1 MLNHLLAKSGKR
13 AMMLVSV
20 LMLAMATFAV
30 PAKPGLRRL
39 LTLTDGTTVS
49 ATLVGDEHAHYW
61 LGADGKAYQSA
72 GDNVYQSVDLQAVKQ
87 HGVQR
92 RVAANQR
99 RTRRLAPRKVGEV
112 GSITGDKKGI
122 IILVNFKDVSF
133 TATQEDFNKLANKPN
148 YNSGNYKGSMY
159 DYFYAQSDG
168 QFRLTF
174 DVVGPYTLS
183 QNCAYYGGNDSSGD
197 DLRPGEMVK
206 EAIQLANNDV
216 NFANYDWDVDGTVEQ
231 VYVVYAG
238 KGEADGGAANTIWP
252 HEWDLASATGS
263 SLKLDGKTINTYAC
277 GGEKDGSTGETA
289 GIGTMCHE
297 FSHCLGYPDFY
308 DTDYSGGQGMG
319 YWDLMDSGSYNDG
332 GYQPAGYTSYER
344 WVAGWKTPT
353 ELVNTQS
360 ITNMKALQD
369 TGSDTYIIYNKGNRN
384 EYYLLEN
391 RQKTGWD
398 ASLPGKGLLILHV
411 DYNATAWSD
420 NTPNDVP
427 SHQRMTW
434 IPADNEY
441 QYTTYQGSKYY
452 TTAGAKNDPFPYGSV
467 NAFGKNTTPAA
478 KLYNKN
484 SDNTYYLDSSV
495 ENITQNSDGTISFDF
510 VGISN
515 VATPTFSP
523 APGRYADTQTVA
535 ISCTTTGA
543 AIYYTLDGSTP
554 TASSTPY
561 TSALT
566 ISQTTTVKAVAVKD
580 NEQSAVATAT
590 YKIGASASDPST
602 KTFKLVT
609 STDDLEAGMRYIIA
623 CGSKNMA
630 AGDIGSGT
638 FLSNVSITSSN
649 NVITIN
655 DNVAV
660 FILDGDQ
667 DNGWTFQN
675 ESTDQYL
682 RSTAAKNVSYSSEP
696 STWTLGNGT
705 DGVIMSCTSGTMLY
719 NVTSPRF
726 TTYNSVPTATMIQAN
741 LYVEDSS
748 STPVTPD
755 PFIVADE
762 SLAFSTTV
770 GTPQTK
776 TFEVMSEGLTEDITV
791 SLTTNPSN
799 VFSLG
804 STTVSRTASELG
816 ASVSVT
822 FTPTA
827 AGTFNGTVTLTSAG
841 AAPVTVSL
849 SATATES
856 TTPVDPAGSS
866 NDFALVTQAS
876 DFTDGDYIIVYN
888 GGAMN
893 TTVSSNRLQYTAVTP
908 SNNVITTTDAAIIWH
923 IAKSGN
929 YYTIY
934 NADANKYAASTGTKN
949 QAQLLASGTD
959 DKALWN
965 VTTGTTFD
973 FTNKYNS
980 ANSVNATLRRNGE
993 YGYACYATA
1002 TGGALSLYKRTGST
1016 TPVSVAAPTISGDT
1030 PFDNSTTVTITAE
1043 EDAVIYYTLDG
1054 NAPTPSSTLY
1064 SAPFTLTETTTVKAI
1079 AVKDNQSSS
1088 IATQVF
1094 ERNVNPVLAY
1104 YAPADGK
1111 QNSTLKTA
1119 MCGIIYNRTEKKYDD
1134 LWTAFQTT
1142 DVRSDGKIWDMYSN
1156 ITNYTPVTSG
1166 SSYSVEGDSYNRE
1179 HSWPQSWFSSN
1190 TPMQTDLHH
1199 IYPTDGFVNG
1209 KRSNYPFGE
1218 TNNPTYSSTNGFSKL
1233 GPCSYDG
1240 YTGVVFE
1247 PADEYKG
1254 DFARTYFYMVT
1265 CYEEKLADWY
1275 AGNADGI
1282 HATIDGSTY
1291 PAFQPWQLNMLMEW
1305 AKNDPVSEKEINR
1318 NNAVYAIQNNR
1329 NPFIDY
1335 PGLQEYIWGICRND
1349 VFDYDD
1355 YVEPVYSAPVTVP
1368 ELAVSNVTATT
1379 ADATWTACDGVT
1391 EYTLQLASDDQF
1403 TAGSA
1408 GVGESVE
1415 LVNEGF
1421 DDGSTLPDGWT
1432 VVSGS
1437 LGGIYD
1443 SSGNYGTSSP
1453 SLKFSNTVTL
1463 SSPTLSNPTDISFWY
1478 KGNGSSFT
1486 STLVVEQLVSGNWGE
1501 VGSASISGKA
1511 ATFSNPLNP
1520 AATQVRFVFTKINGN
1535 VAFDDVVINGTTGS
1549 SGLGSL
1555 IAEETVNGT
1564 SFTFTGLDPE
1574 TTYFARV
1581 KGNAEWSNVEQ
1592 FTTDPA
1598 TAISQE
1604 PVWSSTFPTTAS
1616 VNVGDL
1622 YTLENISSYVSGTP
1636 DPTIVLTAPDGLQA
1650 ELAND
1655 TFTFMPEASGDYTFT
1670 FTANNGI
1677 GEPAVV
1683 TLTVTVTR
1691 VPVTVPELAVS
1702 NITATTAEAT
1712 WTACDGVTSYTLQLA
1727 SDNQFSSGGTDTPI
1741 LSEDFSS
1748 FTASENT
1755 DIGAS
1760 LDNYTATAGW
1770 TGSKVFCNNGEAK
1783 IGSSSGQAW
1792 IMTPGLS
1799 VSGTITVVFSAR
1811 RYGTS
1816 DKETLLFGFS
1826 ENGTDFLDE
1835 TISLNDIMT
1844 EYSRTFNVTGS
1855 TAYIRWMGSES
1866 SKARFYLDDVVIS
1879 NTSSGSGSLIAEET
1893 ISGTSFTFTGLDPET
1908 TYYARVK
1915 GNAGWSNVE
1924 QFETEALAGITLAN
1938 ASDNASVI
1946 SANEGNKVNV
1956 TLADRTLWKDGDWN
1970 TLCLPF
1976 DMSAEQIT
1984 ASVLAGADIRALT
1997 SAGFNAGTLTLNFTP
2012 ETGDDAVTAI
2022 TAGTP
2027 YLIKWAGDGTDN
2039 IVNPTFS
2046 GVTIDK
2052 TVRNKTCELGDGK
2065 SITFCGTYSYRQF
2078 TEIDKSILFFGTNST
2093 LYYPPVG
2100 GYIAAQRAYFTLEG
2114 ITAGDPTDPSNPI
2127 KGFVINFGEGDE
2139 TETGIVSMD
2148 NGKWAMDNE
2157 TGAWYTIDGRRVNTP
2172 SLGEGRGGLVPGI
2185 YIHNGRKVVIK

>member
-1 MLNHLLAKSGKR
+1 MLNQLLAKSGKR

-20 LMLAMATFAV
+20 LVLAMATFAV
-30 PAKPGLRRL
+30 PAKPGLKRQ

-72 GDNVYQSVDLQAVKQ
+72 GNDVYQSVDLQAVKQ
-87 HGVQR
+87 HGAQR
-92 RVAANQR
+92 RAAANQR

-133 TATQEDFNKLANKPN
+133 TATQADFNNLANTPN
-148 YNSGNYKGSMY
+148 YSSGNYNGSMY

-197 DLRPGEMVK
+197 DLRPGAMVK

-216 NFANYDWDVDGTVEQ
+216 NFANYDWDGDGTVEQ

-238 KGEADGGAANTIWP
+238 KGEADGGADDTIWP

-263 SLKLDGKTINTYAC
+263 SIKLDGKTINTYAC
-277 GGEKDGSTGETA
+277 GGEQDGSTGETA

-319 YWDLMDSGSYNDG
+319 DWDLMCGGSYNGG

-344 WVAGWKTPT
+344 WVAGWKAPT

-360 ITNMKALQD
+360 ISNMKALQN

-384 EYYLLEN
+384 EYFLLEN

-398 ASLPGKGLLILHV
+398 ASLPGEGLLILHV
-411 DYNATAWSD
+411 DYSSSAWSD
-420 NTPNDVP
+420 NTPNDDP

-452 TTAGAKNDPFPYGSV
+452 TTAGMKTDPFPYGTV

-478 KLYNKN
+478 TLFNNN
-484 SDNTYYLDSSV
+484 SDGTKYLDSSV

-523 APGRYADTQTVA
+523 AGGRYADAQTVT

-580 NEQSAVATAT
+580 NEQSAVATTT

-630 AGDIGSGT
+630 AGALNSSY
-638 FLSNVSITSSN
+638 LSNVSITSSN
-649 NVITIN
+649 DVITIN

-682 RSTAAKNVSYSSEP
+682 RSTAAKNVSYSSDA
-696 STWTLGNGT
+696 SAWTLSNGT

-719 NVTSPRF
+719 NSGSPRF
-726 TTYNSVPTATMIQAN
+726 TTYTSVPTASMIQAN

-755 PFIVADE
+755 PLIVADE
-762 SLAFSTTV
+762 SLTFSTTV

-816 ASVSVT
+816 ATVSVT

-849 SATATES
+849 SATAMES
-856 TTPVDPAGSS
+856 TMPVDPTPSGTTLLYESLSGYSGNDGTNEISNTYQYLDYKNWSSLSKIYAGSS
-866 NDFALVTQAS
+866 S
-876 DFTDGDYIIVYN
+876 DAQGN
-888 GGAMN
+888 GGCLKFGTGSA
-893 TTVSSNRLQYTAVTP
+893 VGSLTA
-908 SNNVITTTDAAIIWH
+908 
-923 IAKSGN
+923 GN
-929 YYTIY
+929 I
-934 NADANKYAASTGTKN
+934 SLTGT
-949 QAQLLASGTD
+949 GTLTFYLKKYGSD
-959 DKALWN
+959 TGKLN
-965 VTTGTTFD
+965 VTVTGATADVTE
-973 FTNKYNS
+973 FTPASSWTLCTVNIT
-980 ANSVNATLRRNGE
+980 NATGSVTITL
-993 YGYACYATA
+993 ATSSKRA
-1002 TGGALSLYKRTGST
+1002 YVDEIKLVSGSGSGG
-1016 TPVSVAAPTISGDT
+1016 GDT
-1030 PFDNSTTVTITAE
+1030 PDPNT
-1043 EDAVIYYTLDG
+1043 D
-1054 NAPTPSSTLY
+1054 
-1064 SAPFTLTETTTVKAI
+1064 
-1079 AVKDNQSSS
+1079 
-1088 IATQVF
+1088 
-1094 ERNVNPVLAY
+1094 Y
-1104 YAPADGK
+1104 YAPADSKKG
-1111 QNSTLKTA
+1111 SALKTA
-1119 MCGIIYNRTEKKYDD
+1119 MCGIIYNRTEKSYDY

-1190 TPMQTDLHH
+1190 TPMYTDLHH

-1218 TNNPTYSSTNGFSKL
+1218 TNGETYKSANNFSKL
-1233 GPCSYDG
+1233 GTCTYPG

-1282 HATIDGSTY
+1282 RATIDGSTY
-1291 PAFQPWQLNMLMEW
+1291 PALTQWQLNMLMEW

-1335 PGLQEYIWGICRND
+1335 PGLQEYIWGICKND

-1368 ELAVSNVTATT
+1368 ELTISNVTENGAE
-1379 ADATWTACDGVT
+1379 ASWTACNGVT
-1391 EYTLQLASDDQF
+1391 SYTLQLAIDDEF
-1403 TAGSA
+1403 TIGST
-1408 GVGESVE
+1408 GVGESVI

-1437 LGGIYD
+1437 LGGTYD
-1443 SSGNYGTSSP
+1443 STGNYGASSP

-1463 SSPTLSNPTDISFWY
+1463 STPTLSNPTDISFWY

-1486 STLVVEQLVSGNWGE
+1486 STLMVEQLVAGSWNQ
-1501 VGSASISGKA
+1501 VGSATISGSA
-1511 ATFSNPLNP
+1511 ATFSHALNP
-1520 AATQVRFVFTKINGN
+1520 AATQVRFVFTKSSGN
-1535 VAFDDVVINGTTGS
+1535 VAFDDVVINGTSGS
-1549 SGLGSL
+1549 SGPGSL

-1564 SFTFTGLDPE
+1564 SFTFTGLNPE
-1574 TTYFARV
+1574 MTYYARV
-1581 KGNAEWSNVEQ
+1581 KGNAEWSNVEG
-1592 FTTDPA
+1592 FTTEAASSWAP
-1598 TAISQE
+1598 I
-1604 PVWSSTFPTTAS
+1604 WSSSFPDADRID
-1616 VNVGDL
+1616 VGEL
-1622 YTLENISSYVSGTP
+1622 YKLEDVSSYVTGAPAPS
-1636 DPTIVLTAPDGLQA
+1636 IVLTVPDGVQA
-1650 ELAND
+1650 ELEND
-1655 TFTFMPEASGDYTFT
+1655 TFTFIPDASGNYTFT
-1670 FTANNGI
+1670 FTAENGI

-1683 TLTVTVTR
+1683 TLTVTASGSAPVLTASQGTSVEAVVGETVEFNVTATGNPAPT
-1691 VPVTVPELAVS
+1691 VAMAATEYDAIFENGEFVFAPTAIGEYTFTFIAENAEGTDQLTVTVTVTPALVTVPELAVS

-1712 WTACDGVTSYTLQLA
+1712 WTPCDGVTSYTLQLA
-1727 SDNQFSSGGTDTPI
+1727 SDNQFSSGGGTATTI
-1741 LSEDFSS
+1741 LSEDFSN
-1748 FTASENT
+1748 FTGQGTN
-1755 DIGAS
+1755 DISSS
-1760 LDNYTATAGW
+1760 LNNYTSTAGW
-1770 TGSKVFCNNGEAK
+1770 TGSKVYCNSGEAK
-1783 IGSSSGQAW
+1783 IGSSSGQPW
-1792 IMTPGLS
+1792 IMTPKLTT
-1799 VSGTITVVFSAR
+1799 SGNITVVFSAR
-1811 RYGTS
+1811 RYATGDQPTLLLGISEDGSDFTNQTIELSDVMTDYTKTFTVSGTS
-1816 DKETLLFGFS
+1816 
-1826 ENGTDFLDE
+1826 
-1835 TISLNDIMT
+1835 
-1844 EYSRTFNVTGS
+1844 
-1855 TAYIRWMGSES
+1855 AYIRWMGSGN
-1866 SKARFYLDDVVIS
+1866 SKARFCLDDVVIS
-1879 NTSSGSGSLIAEET
+1879 STPSGEESLIAEYT
-1893 ISGTSFTFTGLDPET
+1893 INDTEYTFTGLDPET

-1924 QFETEALAGITLAN
+1924 QFETEAFAGITLAN
-1938 ASDNASVI
+1938 ASDNTNVI

-1976 DMSAEQIT
+1976 DLSADQIA

-1997 SAGFNAGTLTLNFTP
+1997 SAEFNAGTLTLNFTP
-2012 ETGDDAVTAI
+2012 ETGDNAVTAI

-2027 YLIKWAGDGTDN
+2027 YIIRWDGDGTDN

-2046 GVTIDK
+2046 GVTISTD
-2052 TVRNKTCELGDGK
+2052 VLNKTCDLGDGK

-2078 TEIDKSILFFGTNST
+2078 TEIDKSILFLGTGNT
-2093 LYYPPVG
+2093 IYYPEAG
-2100 GYIAAQRAYFTLEG
+2100 ATIAAQRAFFTLG
-2114 ITAGDPTDPSNPI
+2114 DITGGTPTDISTLI
-2127 KGFVINFGEGDE
+2127 KGFVLNFGDE
-2139 TETGIVSMD
+2139 TTAVTTPLAPGRGFVGE
-2148 NGKWAMDNE
+2148 
-2157 TGAWYTIDGRRVNTP
+2157 AWYDLNGRRLSGKP
-2172 SLGEGRGGLVPGI
+2172 SQPGI
-2185 YIHNGRKVVIK
+2185 YIVNGKKMVVK